1 MVRCRRG
8 HSCLLESTKY
18 PVWHTLDEPKTRN
31 VRGSACTQAERQ
43 GGGTGKEQVALLSE
57 AATCESWGRTA
68 GGYHRIYL
76 THQYFSLF
84 TDVPATECHVMGKKK
99 RGRGSGGSGNT
110 LCKFFR
116 ETVPLILSVRVRL
129 TTQLSISKFHTALG
143 RSLHATPSKKTP
155 TPSTLPC
162 VPLVSASMA
171 PIRKRGR
178 GSSAPSPP
186 SSLSHLAP
194 HPSRGKPSSRQKAPR
209 SNPEFDEAYRNLLER
224 RQGESRSR
232 AFHQAEARRRRAR
245 GRGREGLIAPPTFV
259 NARISSTRTPYA
271 LAGTTVE
278 SVQDF
283 VENLFRPEEEE
294 CEEKEGRGEPRPKRR
309 KVQCQLG
316 RGKEDES
323 TPVITSRNAFAALGE
338 EEEGEGQAPGVVFLP
353 TLLPPPVPSPS
364 LLVADP
370 SGPASPPKEAPS
382 SDAGGAGLA
391 RNGEPAV
398 DAALSMVSVGSSLS
412 ALARPEAEPS
422 PPLTPPP
429 PACSDVGGERPL
441 ESLPVILPATFLPP
455 VPLPG
460 SISRDAAGQGL
471 RRESVDRGTSQLPPG
486 GGKEGGVRGEGRGT
500 EGEEQAAGERG
511 EEEGRDEGGEE
522 GDDL

>member
-1 MVRCRRG
+1 MVRLVLRLRG
-8 HSCLLESTKY
+8 RLAARK
-18 PVWHTLDEPKTRN
+18 RN
-31 VRGSACTQAERQ
+31 KLPFSAKQRHASP
-43 GGGTGKEQVALLSE
+43 G
-57 AATCESWGRTA
+57 GRTA
-68 GGYHRIYL
+68 GGYHRIYQ
-76 THQYFSLF
+76 THQYFSRF

-99 RGRGSGGSGNT
+99 RGRGSGGSGKT
-110 LCKFFR
+110 LCKFPR

-129 TTQLSISKFHTALG
+129 TIQLSISKFDTALG

-155 TPSTLPC
+155 TLSTLPC

-194 HPSRGKPSSRQKAPR
+194 HPSRGKPSNRQKAPR

-259 NARISSTRTPYA
+259 NARNSSTRTPSA

-283 VENLFRPEEEE
+283 VESLFQPDEEE

-309 KVQCQLG
+309 KLQCQLG

-364 LLVADP
+364 LPVADP
-370 SGPASPPKEAPS
+370 GGPASPPKEAPS
-382 SDAGGAGLA
+382 SGAGGAGLA
-391 RNGEPAV
+391 RDGEPAA

-412 ALARPEAEPS
+412 ALDRPEAEPS

-429 PACSDVGGERPL
+429 PADSDVGGERPL

-460 SISRDAAGQGL
+460 GISKDAAGQGL
-471 RRESVDRGTSQLPPG
+471 GKESVDRGTGKLPPG
-486 GGKEGGVRGEGRGT
+486 GGGEGGVRGGEGDVRGEGGGVRGEGGGT
-500 EGEEQAAGERG
+500 EAEVQAAGEQG
-511 EEEGRDEGGEE
+511 EEEVRDEGGEERGRDEGGEE